1 MARNGVKTGGGS
13 RKGVPNKTTVEARQ
27 AIATFVNGNAGR
39 LQDWLDKVAD
49 GVIVDGDY
57 VVPPNPEK
65 AFALF
70 QSVIEYHVPKLGRT
84 IVAGDPDLPVQH
96 EVSGKM
102 AVHVTGLAEA
112 LAAVKAKRE
121 K

>member
-96 EVSGKM
+96 EVSC
-102 AVHVTGLAEA
+102 TIA
-112 LAAVKAKRE
+112 LDFEEVKKRIDTL